1 MKISSIIFSKVI
13 FTLLLARIQYTINW
27 FNISSIFYFIAL
39 DFNLNINTLGLITTS
54 FLIGVGLFQVPAGI
68 LVAKYG
74 PKRLSIIGILLSS
87 SMALI
92 SGFSQDALQITISR
106 FVVGAGMAFFFG
118 ASVTLIS
125 NQLGKGNEGLGV
137 GLLNSGHAIGALL
150 GIFGWVAL
158 TEIIGW
164 RLSIIIG
171 GIIGLA
177 IVLIMRIGLLK
188 EDNKKDF
195 KIKSNELKDVLLN
208 KSLIILGITLLGY
221 QTGASLTLTFIV
233 LFLIEEIHIN
243 PIIAGLLGSLSLIIG
258 IIISP
263 ISGKI
268 YDKFK
273 RAKKLLFISAI
284 LSALSI
290 MLLATNSIYIIIISL
305 IISGIF
311 LSIGFVVIYARA
323 RESKKII
330 PDYHTLSVGYVNG
343 ISLFG
348 SFWIPLI
355 FSFIVSQ
362 FSYMTAWLCAGITI
376 IILSLPILKLDSEK
390 NIDDIN

>member
-1 MKISSIIFSKVI
+1 MKFSSIIFSKVI

-54 FLIGVGLFQVPAGI
+54 FLIGVGVFQVPAGV

-92 SGFSQDALQITISR
+92 SGFSQDALQITILR

-125 NQLGKGNEGLGV
+125 NHLGKGNEGLGV

-164 RLSIIIG
+164 RISIIIG

-188 EDNKKDF
+188 EDNKKNF
-195 KIKSNELKDVLLN
+195 KIRFNDLKDVLLN

-221 QTGASLTLTFIV
+221 QTGATLTLTFIV

-273 RAKKLLFISAI
+273 NAKKLLFVSAM

-290 MLLATNSIYIIIISL
+290 MLISTNSIYIIIISL

-323 RESKKII
+323 RESKEII
-330 PDYHTLSVGYVNG
+330 PEYHTLSVGYVNG

-355 FSFIVSQ
+355 FSFTVSQ
-362 FSYMTAWLCAGITI
+362 FNYMTAWLCAGITI

-390 NIDDIN
+390 SRDNK

>member
-1 MKISSIIFSKVI
+1 MKITTIIFSKVVFI
-13 FTLLLARIQYTINW
+13 LLLARIQYTINW
-27 FNISSIFYFIAL
+27 FNVSSIFYFIAL

-74 PKRLSIIGILLSS
+74 PKRLSIIGIFLSS
-87 SMALI
+87 GMALI
-92 SGFSQDALQITISR
+92 SGFSQDELQITLSR
-106 FVVGAGMAFFFG
+106 FVVGVGMAFFFG

-158 TEIIGW
+158 SELIGW
-164 RLSIIIG
+164 RISLIIG

-188 EDNKKDF
+188 DNKRDF
-195 KIKSNELKDVLLN
+195 KIKSNELKDVLFN

-233 LFLIEEIHIN
+233 LYLIEEIHIN
-243 PIIAGLLGSLSLIIG
+243 PIVAGLFGSLSLIIG

-268 YDKFK
+268 YDRFK
-273 RAKKLLFISAI
+273 NAKKLLFISAI

-290 MLLATNSIYIIIISL
+290 MLISTNHIYIITVSL
-305 IISGIF
+305 ITSGIF
-311 LSIGFVVIYARA
+311 LSVGFVVVYTRA
-323 RESKKII
+323 RESRKII
-330 PDYHTLSVGYVNG
+330 PEYHTLSVGYVNG

-348 SFWIPLI
+348 SFWIPII
-355 FSFIVSQ
+355 FSFTVSQ
-362 FSYMTAWLCAGITI
+362 YSYNIAWLCAGITI
-376 IILSLPILKLDSEK
+376 IILSLPILMLDSEK
-390 NIDDIN
+390 NQIV

>member
-1 MKISSIIFSKVI
+1 
-13 FTLLLARIQYTINW
+13 
-27 FNISSIFYFIAL
+27 
-39 DFNLNINTLGLITTS
+39 
-54 FLIGVGLFQVPAGI
+54 

-74 PKRLSIIGILLSS
+74 PKRLSIIGIFLSS
-87 SMALI
+87 GMALI
-92 SGFSQDALQITISR
+92 SGFSQDELQITLSR
-106 FVVGAGMAFFFG
+106 FVVGVGMAFFFG

-158 TEIIGW
+158 SEFIGW

-171 GIIGLA
+171 GIIGFA
-177 IVLIMRIGLLK
+177 IIIIMRIGLLK
-188 EDNKKDF
+188 EDNKRDF
-195 KIKSNELKDVLLN
+195 KIKSNELKDVLFN

-233 LFLIEEIHIN
+233 LYLIEEIHIN
-243 PIIAGLLGSLSLIIG
+243 PIVAGLLGSLSLIIG

-268 YDKFK
+268 YDRFK
-273 RAKKLLFISAI
+273 NAKKLLFISAI

-290 MLLATNSIYIIIISL
+290 MFISTNNIYIITISL
-305 IISGIF
+305 ITSGIF
-311 LSIGFVVIYARA
+311 LSVGFVVIYTRA
-323 RESKKII
+323 RESRKII
-330 PDYHTLSVGYVNG
+330 PEYHTLSVSYVNG

-348 SFWIPLI
+348 SFWIPVI
-355 FSFIVSQ
+355 FSFTVSQ
-362 FSYMTAWLCAGITI
+362 FSYNIAWLCAGITI
-376 IILSLPILKLDSEK
+376 IILSLPILMLDSEK
-390 NIDDIN
+390 NQIV

>member
-1 MKISSIIFSKVI
+1 MKITTIIFSKVVLI
-13 FTLLLARIQYTINW
+13 LLLARIQYTINW
-27 FNISSIFYFIAL
+27 FNVSSIFYFIAL

-68 LVAKYG
+68 LVAKFG

-87 SMALI
+87 GMALI
-92 SGFSQDALQITISR
+92 SGFSQDELQITLSR
-106 FVVGAGMAFFFG
+106 FVVGVGMSFFFG

-125 NQLGKGNEGLGV
+125 IQLGKGNEGLGV

-158 TEIIGW
+158 SELIGW
-164 RLSIIIG
+164 RISLIIG

-188 EDNKKDF
+188 EDNKRDF
-195 KIKSNELKDVLLN
+195 KIKSDELKDVLFN

-233 LFLIEEIHIN
+233 LYLIEEIHIN
-243 PIIAGLLGSLSLIIG
+243 PIVAGLLGSLSLIIG

-268 YDKFK
+268 YDRFK
-273 RAKKLLFISAI
+273 NAKKLLFISAI

-290 MLLATNSIYIIIISL
+290 MLISTNNIYIITISL
-305 IISGIF
+305 ITSGIF
-311 LSIGFVVIYARA
+311 LSVGFVVIYTRA
-323 RESKKII
+323 RESRKII
-330 PDYHTLSVGYVNG
+330 PEYHTLSVGYVNG

-348 SFWIPLI
+348 SFWIPII
-355 FSFIVSQ
+355 FSFTVSQ
-362 FSYMTAWLCAGITI
+362 YSYTMAWLCAGITI
-376 IILSLPILKLDSEK
+376 IILSLPILMLDSEK
-390 NIDDIN
+390 NQIV